1 MSTIY
6 KTPGIYIEEKD
17 AFPNSVAAIETALP
31 VFIGYTEIAIRN
43 GQSVHDKPTKINS
56 FAEYETIFGN
66 RFQAQFTI
74 VDADPNLQ
82 QDTFDVEGT
91 LKVLQRNENNTAY
104 LYDSM
109 RLFYA
114 NGGGSCYILSVGTY
128 GAKNDTTG
136 EIRHEPFQIN
146 VEDFIGSDTKEGAFE
161 VLKRELEPTLL
172 VMPDAIALGEVCYN
186 QIYTKALL
194 HCAEMQHRMAILDLI
209 NPPSAADSA
218 GIVQNFRDQIG
229 INGLSYGAAYFPWLH
244 TSMMAANE
252 VSFENLDASV
262 DLENVLP
269 LTELAAMD
277 LVKKFKDTVDP
288 DINAKQQFYQ
298 QLAALSPTYATIMEK
313 ILHALNQLPP
323 SGALAGLY
331 TMMDNTRGVWKAPA
345 NVSMNGVIGL
355 SLKISDHEQESLN
368 IDVNAGKSINAIR
381 QFTGKGILVWGARTL
396 DGNSQEWR
404 YINVRRTVIMIEQ
417 SLKLAFRSYL
427 FEPNVSSTWA
437 TVKIMITNFL
447 TDLWKQGAL
456 VGAKPEDAF
465 FVNIGL
471 GSTMNAQDILDGKM
485 ILVVGVALA
494 RPAEFIIISLEQQMP
509 KS

>member
-6 KTPGIYIEEKD
+6 KTPGVYIEEKN
-17 AFPNSVAAIETALP
+17 AFPNSVVALETALP
-31 VFIGYTEIAIRN
+31 VFIGYTEMAFRN
-43 GQSVHDKPTKINS
+43 GKSVLDMPIKINS
-56 FAEYETIFGN
+56 FAEYETIFGKK
-66 RFQAQFTI
+66 FQAQFTI
-74 VDADPNLQ
+74 VDADSNLQ
-82 QDTFDVEGT
+82 QDTFDIEGT
-91 LKVLQRNENNTAY
+91 LKVLQRNENNTGY

-109 RLFYA
+109 KLFYA
-114 NGGGSCYILSVGTY
+114 NGGGTCYILSIGTY
-128 GAKNDTTG
+128 GVKNDTTG
-136 EIRHEPFQIN
+136 EIRHESFQMKM
-146 VEDFIGSDTKEGAFE
+146 EDFIGTDTKEGPFE

-194 HCAEMQHRMAILDLI
+194 HCAEMQHRMVILDLI
-209 NPPSAADSA
+209 NPSSAADSA
-218 GIVQNFRDQIG
+218 GIVQAFRDQIG
-229 INGLSYGAAYFPWLH
+229 MQGLSYGAAYYPWLH
-244 TSMMAANE
+244 TSMIALNE

-288 DINAKQQFYQ
+288 DIKAKQQFYQ
-298 QLAALSPTYATIMEK
+298 QLTAVSPTYATIMEK

-323 SGALAGLY
+323 SGAIAGLY
-331 TMMDNTRGVWKAPA
+331 TMIDNSRGVWKAPA

-355 SLKISDHEQESLN
+355 SLMISNHEQESLN
-368 IDVNAGKSINAIR
+368 IDVNTGKSINAIR
-381 QFTGKGILVWGARTL
+381 QFTGKGFLVWGARTL

-404 YINVRRTVIMIEQ
+404 YINVRRTVMMIEQ
-417 SLKLAFRSYL
+417 SLKLAFRPYV

-437 TVKIMITNFL
+437 SVKSMITNFL

-456 VGAKPEDAF
+456 VGSKPEHAF

-471 GSTMNAQDILDGKM
+471 GITMNAQDILDGRM
-485 ILVVGVALA
+485 ILVVGVAMA
-494 RPAEFIIISLEQQMP
+494 RPAEFIIISVEQQIQQ
-509 KS
+509 S